1 MGQAKVAITMDDM
14 LLAELDNLVK
24 RHLFPNR
31 SKAIQIAVAEKLQRL
46 AKKRL
51 AAELANLDMAEERSF
66 AEEGMWLEHD
76 ACPHIERRNPLG

>member
-51 AAELANLDMAEERSF
+51 VAELAKLDMAEERSF
-66 AEEGMWLEHD
+66 AEKGMGLEHD
-76 ACPHIERRNPLG
+76 AWPTY

>member
-24 RHLFPNR
+24 KHLFPNR

-51 AAELANLDMAEERSF
+51 AAELAKLDMAEERSL
-66 AEEGMWLEHD
+66 AEEGMGLEHD
-76 ACPHIERRNPLG
+76 AWPTY